1 MNDRFGSR
9 LTELCGI
16 DSFTGDI
23 PGVDRA
29 AHLLARW
36 ASEAG
41 LEVELVPSPDGL
53 HLIAS
58 TQGAGRGRVLF
69 IGHHDTVFPAPT
81 AVERPVTVAGGR
93 LFGPGVADMKGGV
106 LVSLDALAR
115 LAADPAGSHGR
126 VELHCVPDEEGR
138 NVEPHTLD
146 RMRGAD
152 AALCFECGRASG
164 AIVTVRKAGT
174 WLDIYAKGRAAHAGT
189 EPHEGRSALMALV
202 YESIRICKEIDGARP
217 GLTANITWF
226 HSGDVKNTI
235 PDRAEATVDVRALTS
250 ADLDWAFDRIG
261 EFGVHDG
268 VDVRRSDD
276 RGFPAMER
284 ANWLA
289 DRTLEILAELGQP
302 ALEEM
307 AGGVSDGSWMS
318 RIGIPT
324 VDGMGPV
331 GALDHTE
338 DEYIEIASIDPR
350 IEATVRLVRELGRMG
365 SSPGT

>member
-1 MNDRFGSR
+1 VNDRFLSR
-9 LTELCGI
+9 LAELCGI

-23 PGVDRA
+23 AGVDRA
-29 AHLLARW
+29 VHVLARW
-36 ASEAG
+36 ATEAG

-58 TQGAGRGRVLF
+58 TQGAGHGRVLF
-69 IGHHDTVFPAPT
+69 IGHHDTVFPPPIAI
-81 AVERPVTVAGGR
+81 ERPVTVVGDR
-93 LFGPGVADMKGGV
+93 VLGPGVADMKGGV
-106 LVSLDALAR
+106 LVALEALER
-115 LAADPAGSHGR
+115 LAADPGGPHGR
-126 VELHCVPDEEGR
+126 IELHCVPDEEAR
-138 NVEPHTLD
+138 SIEPLTLD

-174 WLDIYAKGRAAHAGT
+174 WLDLFARGRAAHAGT

-202 YESIRICKEIDGARP
+202 QESIRIRKEIDGARP

-250 ADLDWAFDRIG
+250 GDLDWAFERIG
-261 EFGVHDG
+261 EFAAHDG
-268 VDVRRSDD
+268 VEVRRSDD

-284 ANWLA
+284 AGWLA

-307 AGGVSDGSWMS
+307 AGGVSDGSWTS
-318 RIGIPT
+318 QIGIPT
-324 VDGMGPV
+324 VDGMGPA
-331 GALDHTE
+331 GALDHTDE
-338 DEYIEIASIDPR
+338 EYIEVASVEPR
-350 IEATVRLVRELGRMG
+350 IEATVRLCGELGRRI
-365 SSPGT
+365 S

>member
-1 MNDRFGSR
+1 MNDRFLQR

-16 DSFTGDI
+16 DSFTGDVA
-23 PGVDRA
+23 GVDRA

-36 ASEAG
+36 AADAG

-69 IGHHDTVFPAPT
+69 IGHHDTVFPAPI
-81 AVERPVTVAGGR
+81 AIERPVTVAGDR
-93 LFGPGVADMKGGV
+93 LLGPGVADMKGGV
-106 LVSLDALAR
+106 LVSLEALER
-115 LAADPAGSHGR
+115 LTADPSGRHGR

-138 NVEPHTLD
+138 SVEPLTLD

-174 WLDIYAKGRAAHAGT
+174 WLDLTARGRASHAGT

-202 YESIRICKEIDGARP
+202 HESIRIRREIDGARP
-217 GLTANITWF
+217 GMTANITWF

-235 PDRAEATVDVRALTS
+235 PDRAEATVDLRALTS
-250 ADLDWAFDRIG
+250 ADLDWAFQRIG
-261 EFGVHDG
+261 EFGAHDG
-268 VDVRRSDD
+268 VEVRRSDD

-284 ANWLA
+284 AGWLA
-289 DRTLEILAELGQP
+289 DRTLEILGELGQP
-302 ALEEM
+302 VLEEM
-307 AGGVSDGSWMS
+307 AGGVSDGSWTS
-318 RIGIPT
+318 NIGIPT
-324 VDGMGPV
+324 VDGLGPV

-338 DEYIEIASIDPR
+338 EEYIEIASVDPR
-350 IEATVRLVRELGRMG
+350 IAATVRLCRMLGLRDA
-365 SSPGT
+365 SRR